1 MLSYVRRLVIMSF
14 NQKEYIDKYNKST
27 YKLFPFRVRKDNT
40 AIINKLSSVKSMN
53 GYINYLIEN
62 DIDHGVLTLK
72 QIKERIKPIM
82 LKHKINNVYL
92 FGSYSRGE
100 ANKDS
105 DVDIYCDSGDIKTLL
120 DEVGLV
126 EELEKALGKK
136 VDVVTIGSQMH
147 DFFKQ
152 QLEEDKIKLW

>member
-1 MLSYVRRLVIMSF
+1 MSF
-14 NQKEYIDKYNKST
+14 NQKEYIDSYNKST
-27 YKLFPFRVRKDNT
+27 YKLFPFRVRKDNA

-53 GYINYLIEN
+53 GYINSLIEN

-82 LKHKINNVYL
+82 LKHKINDVYL

-100 ANKDS
+100 ANKNS

-120 DEVGLV
+120 DEVAFV

>member
-1 MLSYVRRLVIMSF
+1 MSF
-14 NQKEYIDKYNKST
+14 NQKEYIDTYNKST
-27 YKLFPFRVRKDNT
+27 YKLFPFRVRKDN
-40 AIINKLSSVKSMN
+40 ALVIDKLSSVSSMN
-53 GYINYLIEN
+53 GYINSLIEN
-62 DIDHGVLTLK
+62 DIDRGVLTLK

-82 LKHKINNVYL
+82 LKHKVRDVYL

-100 ANKDS
+100 ATKNS

-120 DEVGLV
+120 DEVSFV

-152 QLEEDKIKLW
+152 QLDEDKIKLW